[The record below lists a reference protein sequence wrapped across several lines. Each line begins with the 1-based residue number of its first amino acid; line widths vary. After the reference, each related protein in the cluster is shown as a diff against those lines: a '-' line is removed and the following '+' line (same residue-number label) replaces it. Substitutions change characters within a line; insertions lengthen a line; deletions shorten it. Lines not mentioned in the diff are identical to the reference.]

1 MSKYLIVLLFIGLLA
16 CNGNESLEV
25 PTTLVKLG
33 TFTEELIEEGVV
45 QSVNSIVITSPRIS
59 YRYGS
64 LKIVTIV
71 EDGTEVSKGD
81 TVLVLDPSEVKRA
94 IITAEQQLEIANA
107 EHEKLKATQ
116 ESEIE
121 DLEADLQITRISQEI
136 SKINFDNAQ
145 HESEITK
152 KEIELKLE
160 TANISLVRARE
171 QISNKKK
178 IHKQELYQ
186 KKLSMKQLIKTL
198 EDANSALSSLFVV
211 SPSNGIVIIKTNWR
225 TGQKWQAGEQP
236 YSGYPL
242 MDLPDL
248 SKMMTEVKINEVDV
262 SKIKSGLKVTIT
274 SDAYSDTT
282 YTGTI
287 TQVANLAQPKERSS
301 KIKIF
306 PVRIMI
312 DGEND
317 KLLPG
322 LTVGCKIRVSEIEN
336 VLYVPVAC
344 IFEEL
349 GETFVYVRTKSGI
362 KRQDIQTGDENT
374 DFVIILKG
382 LNEGDEIAL
391 IDPFLNKQE
400 NGTSNQDSQ

>member
-1 MSKYLIVLLFIGLLA
+1 MSKYLTVLLLVGLLA
-16 CNGNESLEV
+16 CNGKESLEV

-33 TFTEELIEEGVV
+33 TFTEELTEEGVV
-45 QSVNSIVITSPRIS
+45 QSVNSIVMVSPRIS

-64 LKIVTIV
+64 LKIASIV
-71 EDGTEVSKGD
+71 EDGSEVLKGD
-81 TVLVLDPSEVKRA
+81 TVLVFDPSEVKRG
-94 IITAEQQLEIANA
+94 IITAEQQLEIAKA
-107 EHEKLKATQ
+107 EYEKLKATQ

-121 DLEADLQITRISQEI
+121 DLEADFEITRISLAI

-152 KEIELKLE
+152 KEIKLQLE
-160 TANISLVRARE
+160 TANISLVRAKE
-171 QISNKKK
+171 QIENKKK
-178 IHKQELYQ
+178 IHKEELFQ
-186 KKLSMKQLIKTL
+186 KQLSMNQLTKTL
-198 EDANSALSSLFVV
+198 EDANNTLSSLFVV
-211 SPSNGIVIIKTNWR
+211 SPSNGIVIIKENWMS
-225 TGQKWQAGEQP
+225 GQKWQAGEQP

-242 MDLPDL
+242 IDLPDL

-262 SKIKSGLKVTIT
+262 SKIKPGLKVVIT

-282 YTGTI
+282 YTGVI
-287 TQVANLAQPKERSS
+287 TQVANLAQPKERNS

-322 LTVGCKIRVSEIEN
+322 LTVGCKILVNEIKN
-336 VLYVPVAC
+336 VLYLPIEC
-344 IFEEL
+344 IFEES
-349 GETFVYVRTKSGI
+349 GNTYVYVKTKSGM

-382 LNEGDEIAL
+382 LSEGDEIAL
-391 IDPFLNKQE
+391 ADPFLNKQE
-400 NGTSNQDSQ
+400 NSLNKNRS